1 MKMNKKTVM
10 ILAALGVIHAKEG
23 WTQDYLGATSSA
35 DGKPTMNAES
45 LQIHPETLRVLK
57 MFSDLGALGFDEEE
71 GIVYVD
77 PSKLPVFVIAALE
90 HSSEVLF
97 DEERGLYILDD
108 HFVEVL
114 ATTHSFSRLARP
126 DAAFINAKI
135 LERLKRDTSPVLR
148 DDLRTY
154 AKSSFMA
161 GF

>member
-23 WTQDYLGATSSA
+23 WAQDYFGATNLE
-35 DGKPTMNAES
+35 DGRPALNVES

-71 GIVYVD
+71 GMVFVD
-77 PSKLPVFVIAALE
+77 PSKIPVFVIAALE
-90 HSSEVLF
+90 HSDEVLF

-126 DAAFINAKI
+126 DAAVINAKI

-148 DDLRTY
+148 DDLRIY